1 MDKCRQEFE
10 ARFSAVPLG
19 KEDSGDYKFI
29 NTQMAWIGYQ
39 AAWDSRTVKQE
50 QEPVAWR
57 DSNGG
62 IYTILASSMKHKFQP
77 LFTHPP
83 ADVQQHTGLIYT
95 CSCDAYKLEIERLKA
110 ELEIQD
116 KANDIMESQLAER
129 EADAERLDLIEQQ
142 NISLLRYGNPDGWSY
157 RLERGINSPW
167 VHTGKGLREAV
178 DAAILDAVEGK

>member
-1 MDKCRQEFE
+1 M
-10 ARFSAVPLG
+10 
-19 KEDSGDYKFI
+19 
-29 NTQMAWIGYQ
+29 
-39 AAWDSRTVKQE
+39 
-50 QEPVAWR
+50 
-57 DSNGG
+57 
-62 IYTILASSMKHKFQP
+62 
-77 LFTHPP
+77 
-83 ADVQQHTGLIYT
+83 
-95 CSCDAYKLEIERLKA
+95 
-110 ELEIQD
+110 EIQD